1 MEEVNETTV
10 EPTAEVANPVA
21 SLLEETIR
29 ALKLADPS
37 AFLVVARVVRRVI
50 KHEWDLPALATQVPH
65 RKAWVIKRNNLI
77 KLVDWD
83 ELGLAPDSPLPDSAI
98 LLARPDD
105 KQLEKMTVG
114 QLKLQCW
121 RHLLHA
127 RIHLAFDRL
136 CDSGQL
142 TSADFRER
150 IHRLGQVEFD
160 EIQTVLRRENFVRS
174 DTSLSN
180 VYIEFAAL
188 YSELKYF
195 APHCLTSYFP
205 SFEQFGAVDALIAQD
220 VDADALFRAT
230 RIEGSPNPFDE
241 EIEGETEDETT
252 DDLDSLT
259 GHIHAEALVDQTE
272 ESQAASV
279 EGNDDSS
286 ISFPNLVELVASQL
300 IRASKPH
307 ERSYSRYIRK
317 ADKEFGRGNAV
328 AAAIAQMKAARVAV
342 DVKVND
348 AINGALTD
356 IQRLVK
362 RLQVALVFDDVTA
375 IDWYISLVGLLV
387 HSIEGFWSADKR
399 LLHDLQKVCVDHERE
414 IYTVDLVRWALS
426 AGRGT
431 LKRTLPNQR
440 EVLMSKHLSNAT
452 HRLVASKLTG
462 TERRK
467 LSGLLHEAAHSA
479 EYQMRTRLRPLTQD
493 TLEEVGLSPND
504 VPERVAFN
512 KLTEEL
518 LDGVAKRGFLN
529 MGNLRDAISR
539 SNLKLTD
546 LKGPIELTIGDRL
559 LRADK
564 KLKKSLDGVYRN
576 GEFYMRLL
584 QRFSSLLFGTH
595 TGRFV
600 TRFLAIPYGVAF
612 IAISA
617 IVHIVELFVGGGGH
631 GPPKPGVPIV
641 HHPTIEF
648 FHDHTWLMVALIGSL
663 VLGVVHI
670 APFRRLCGKGLSKIL
685 SGLRTTCYEWPMRF
699 FRQGWVRRS
708 LKSTTVVLVR
718 RFILTPLIPTV
729 IICWLLPSFYDSIP
743 KQEFTNWLIVLAAM
757 SVILNS
763 RVGRD
768 VEELTAEW
776 LHTTWNRIRV
786 HVFIAM
792 FELIMES
799 FKRMLEW
806 VERVLYAVDEWLR
819 FKSGE
824 TEVSLF
830 VKGVLGIVWG
840 GFAFVIRFAVNLLIE
855 PQINPIKHFPVVTV
869 SHKIILPLGFPGGM
883 LSQLLQKVIDDP
895 TTADTVAGTTV
906 FLIPGI
912 FGFLVWEFKSNWQLY
927 QANRGD
933 NLKPVVVGS
942 HGETFIRLMKPG
954 FHSGTLPKL
963 FGKLRRVDRRRR
975 ASDHSLAR
983 SRYLDS
989 LHHVHADIE
998 HFIEREFLSLLRETS
1013 SWQATDM
1020 EVAQV
1025 RLASNNVRVEL
1036 SCQSISAQPLT
1047 LVFEEQSGWLVA
1059 STFEMGW
1066 LREVSHDESEV
1077 FMRALVGFY
1086 RLAGVDLV
1094 REQIAASF
1102 SPRQIPYDVS
1112 EEGLIVWPDGKY
1124 AEEAIY
1130 NLHHHVIRPY
1140 PRSVARTWSL
1150 PNVESETLIFAQ
1162 TRLSWSTWSRQWDEA
1177 AEEKPAVLPD
1187 EVRWSWNNVSAASND
1202 DDSKS

>member
-1 MEEVNETTV
+1 MEDVQEN
-10 EPTAEVANPVA
+10 TADATKTNPVA
-21 SLLEETIR
+21 SLIEETVR
-29 ALKLADPS
+29 ALKQADSS

-50 KHEWDLPALATQVPH
+50 KQEWELPALTTLVPH
-65 RKAWVIKRNNLI
+65 RKTWVIKRNSLI

-83 ELGLAPDSPLPDSAI
+83 ELGLAPDTPLPDSAI
-98 LLARPDD
+98 LIARPDE
-105 KQLEKMTVG
+105 KQLEKITVG

-121 RHLLHA
+121 RLLFHA
-127 RIHLAFDRL
+127 RIHLAFEQRRE
-136 CDSGQL
+136 SGQL
-142 TSADFRER
+142 SAADFRER
-150 IHRLGQVEFD
+150 VHRLGQVEFD
-160 EIQTVLRRENFVRS
+160 EIHTVLRRENFVRPE
-174 DTSLSN
+174 TSLPN
-180 VYIEFAAL
+180 VYIEFASVYA
-188 YSELKYF
+188 ELKYF

-220 VDADALFRAT
+220 VDIDELFHAT
-230 RIEGSPNPFDE
+230 RIEGSPHPLE
-241 EIEGETEDETT
+241 GEIEGETEDETT

-259 GHIHAEALVDQTE
+259 GHKHQAAISPTADDSEQSDAEAD
-272 ESQAASV
+272 S
-279 EGNDDSS
+279 DDSS
-286 ISFPNLVELVASQL
+286 IAFPNLVSDVASQ
-300 IRASKPH
+300 INRAKKIN
-307 ERSYSRYIRK
+307 ERSYSRFIRK
-317 ADKEFGRGNAV
+317 ADKEFARGNAV
-328 AAAIAQMKAARVAV
+328 GAAIAQINAARVGLEIKVKDAV
-342 DVKVND
+342 
-348 AINGALTD
+348 NGALTD

-362 RLQVALVFDDVTA
+362 RLQIALVFDDETA
-375 IDWYISLVGLLV
+375 IDWYVALVGLLV
-387 HSIEGFWSADKR
+387 HSVDGFWSADKR

-414 IYTVDLVRWALS
+414 IYTVDIARWAIS
-426 AGRGT
+426 FGRT
-431 LKRTLPNQR
+431 SLKRTLPNQR

-479 EYQMRTRLRPLTQD
+479 EHQMRTRLRPLAQD
-493 TLEEVGLSPND
+493 ALKEVGLSPND
-504 VPERVAFN
+504 VPERVAFA

-518 LDGVAKRGFLN
+518 LDGVAQRGFLT
-529 MGNLRDAISR
+529 MGHMRDAISR

-546 LKGPIELTIGDRL
+546 LHGPIELTVGDRL

-564 KLKKSLDGVYRN
+564 KLHKALDGVYRR
-576 GEFYMRLL
+576 GEIYMRML

-600 TRFLAIPYGVAF
+600 TRFMAIPYGAAF
-612 IAISA
+612 VAISA
-617 IVHIVELFVGGGGH
+617 LVHIVELFVGGHGH
-631 GPPKPGVPIV
+631 PKPGEPVV
-641 HHPTIEF
+641 HHPTVEF

-663 VLGVVHI
+663 FLGVVHI
-670 APFRRLCGKGLSKIL
+670 APFRRLCGKGLNKTW
-685 SGLRTTCYEWPMRF
+685 GGVRTTCYEWPMRF
-699 FRQGWVRRS
+699 FRQGWVRRF
-708 LKSTTVVLVR
+708 LKSTAVVMFR
-718 RFILTPLIPTV
+718 RFVLTPLIPTAL
-729 IICWLLPSFYDSIP
+729 ICWLLPSFYDSIP
-743 KQEFTNWLIVLAAM
+743 DQELTNWLIVLAAM

-776 LHTTWNRIRV
+776 LHSTWNRIRV
-786 HVFIAM
+786 HIFIAL

-799 FKRMLEW
+799 FKRALEW

-824 TEVSLF
+824 TELSLF
-830 VKGVLGIVWG
+830 VKGILGIVWG
-840 GFAFVIRFAVNLLIE
+840 GFAFVIRFCVNLLIE

-869 SHKIILPLGFPGGM
+869 SHKIILPLGLPGGM
-883 LSQLLQKVIDDP
+883 LSQLLQKVIENP

-927 QANRGD
+927 RANRRE
-933 NLKPVVVGS
+933 NLKPVLVGS

-963 FGKLRRVDRRRR
+963 FGKLRRVDRCRR

-983 SRYLDS
+983 SRHLDN

-1013 SWQATDM
+1013 AWTASDM
-1020 EVAQV
+1020 DVVRV
-1025 RLASNNVRVEL
+1025 RLASNNVRIEL
-1036 SCQSISAQPLT
+1036 TCQSVSSKTMI

-1059 STFEMGW
+1059 STFQLGW
-1066 LREVSHDESEV
+1066 LNDVAQDQADV

-1094 REQIAASF
+1094 REQIASSF

-1112 EEGLIVWPDGKY
+1112 EEGLVVWPDGKY
-1124 AEEAIY
+1124 EEEAIY

-1162 TRLSWSTWSRQWDEA
+1162 TRLTWETWIQQWAEDDTAQKPEVLPAEVSWSWSNATRS
-1177 AEEKPAVLPD
+1177 L
-1187 EVRWSWNNVSAASND
+1187 
-1202 DDSKS
+1202 

>member
-1 MEEVNETTV
+1 
-10 EPTAEVANPVA
+10 
-21 SLLEETIR
+21 
-29 ALKLADPS
+29 
-37 AFLVVARVVRRVI
+37 
-50 KHEWDLPALATQVPH
+50 
-65 RKAWVIKRNNLI
+65 
-77 KLVDWD
+77 
-83 ELGLAPDSPLPDSAI
+83 
-98 LLARPDD
+98 
-105 KQLEKMTVG
+105 
-114 QLKLQCW
+114 
-121 RHLLHA
+121 
-127 RIHLAFDRL
+127 
-136 CDSGQL
+136 
-142 TSADFRER
+142 
-150 IHRLGQVEFD
+150 
-160 EIQTVLRRENFVRS
+160 
-174 DTSLSN
+174 
-180 VYIEFAAL
+180 
-188 YSELKYF
+188 
-195 APHCLTSYFP
+195 
-205 SFEQFGAVDALIAQD
+205 
-220 VDADALFRAT
+220 
-230 RIEGSPNPFDE
+230 
-241 EIEGETEDETT
+241 
-252 DDLDSLT
+252 
-259 GHIHAEALVDQTE
+259 
-272 ESQAASV
+272 
-279 EGNDDSS
+279 
-286 ISFPNLVELVASQL
+286 
-300 IRASKPH
+300 
-307 ERSYSRYIRK
+307 
-317 ADKEFGRGNAV
+317 
-328 AAAIAQMKAARVAV
+328 MKAARVAV
-342 DVKVND
+342 DVKIND
-348 AINGALTD
+348 AINGALRD
-356 IQRLVK
+356 VQRLVK
-362 RLQVALVFDDVTA
+362 RLQVALVFDDETA
-375 IDWYISLVGLLV
+375 IDWYVSLVGLLV

-414 IYTVDLVRWALS
+414 IYTVDLVRWAFS
-426 AGRGT
+426 AGRST

-462 TERRK
+462 GERRK

-479 EYQMRTRLRPLTQD
+479 EHQMRTRLRPLAQD
-493 TLEEVGLSPND
+493 ALKEVGLAPSD
-504 VPERVAFN
+504 VPEKVAFN

-518 LDGVAKRGFLN
+518 LDGVAKRGFLS

-539 SNLKLTD
+539 SNLKLGD
-546 LKGPIELTIGDRL
+546 LKGPIEFIIGDRL

-564 KLKKSLDGVYRN
+564 KLNKSLDGVYRR

-617 IVHIVELFVGGGGH
+617 LVHIVELFVGGSGH
-631 GPPKPGVPIV
+631 GPPKPGVAIV
-641 HHPTIEF
+641 HHPAIEF
-648 FHDHTWLMVALIGSL
+648 FHETTWILVALIGSL
-663 VLGVVHI
+663 ILGVVHI
-670 APFRRLCGKGLSKIL
+670 APFRRLCGKGLTKIL

-699 FRQGWVRRS
+699 FRQSWVRKS
-708 LKSTTVVLVR
+708 LKSTTVVLTR
-718 RFILTPLIPTV
+718 RFLLTPMIPTF
-729 IICWLLPSFYDSIP
+729 IICWVLPSFYKNIP
-743 KQEFTNWLIVLAAM
+743 EQELTTWLVILAAM

-776 LHTTWNRIRV
+776 LHTTWNRVRV
-786 HVFIAM
+786 HIFIAL

-830 VKGVLGIVWG
+830 LKGMLGIVWG
-840 GFAFVIRFAVNLLIE
+840 GFAFVVRFAVNLLIE

-895 TTADTVAGTTV
+895 VTADTVAGTTV

-927 QANRGD
+927 RANRGR
-933 NLKPVVVGS
+933 NLRPVVVGS

-983 SRYLDS
+983 SRHLNN

-1013 SWQATDM
+1013 SWTADDM
-1020 EVAQV
+1020 DVTRV
-1025 RLASNNVRVEL
+1025 RLASNNVRIEL
-1036 SCQSISAQPLT
+1036 SCSSISARPFI

-1059 STFEMGW
+1059 STFDVGW
-1066 LREVSHDESEV
+1066 LQDVEQDQAEV
-1077 FMRALVGFY
+1077 FMRALIGFY

-1112 EEGLIVWPDGKY
+1112 EEGLAVWPDGKY
-1124 AEEAIY
+1124 EEEAIY
-1130 NLHHHVIRPY
+1130 NLHHHTIRPY

-1162 TRLSWSTWSRQWDEA
+1162 TKLSWETWTSQWDE
-1177 AEEKPAVLPD
+1177 ENNEKPAVLPD
-1187 EVRWSWNNVSAASND
+1187 EVRWSWNNVSPATS
-1202 DDSKS
+1202 